1 MSEIADDRLGVSN
14 YHENLFP
21 HTEEASM
28 SKDALINAL
37 NNDLA
42 NEYQAVIMYTTYS
55 AQVKGPYRLEL
66 VSFFQGEIPDEQGHA
81 QFLADK
87 IISLG
92 GVPTT
97 TPAPVP
103 PAETPKEMLEQ
114 VVIAEKTAI
123 DGYTERSEQARKA
136 GEVGL
141 AIQLENMIVDE
152 TGHYEETKKLLDE
165 WF

>member
-1 MSEIADDRLGVSN
+1 
-14 YHENLFP
+14 
-21 HTEEASM
+21 M

-55 AQVKGPYRLEL
+55 SQVKGPYRLEL
-66 VSFFQGEIPDEQGHA
+66 VNFFQGEIPDEQRHA

-87 IISLG
+87 IVSLG

-103 PAETPKEMLEQ
+103 PAETPKEM
-114 VVIAEKTAI
+114 KAI
-123 DGYTERSEQARKA
+123 SGYTERSEQARDA

-141 AIQLENMIVDE
+141 AIQLEDMIVDE
-152 TGHYEETKKLLDE
+152 TTHYEETRKLLEE

>member
-1 MSEIADDRLGVSN
+1 
-14 YHENLFP
+14 
-21 HTEEASM
+21 M

-55 AQVKGPYRLEL
+55 SQVKGPYRLEL
-66 VSFFQGEIPDEQGHA
+66 VNFFQGEIPDEQRHA

-87 IISLG
+87 IVSLG

-103 PAETPKEMLEQ
+103 PAETPKEMLER
-114 VVIAEKTAI
+114 VVEAEKKAI
-123 DGYTERSEQARKA
+123 SGYTERSEQARDA
-136 GEVGL
+136 GEMGL
-141 AIQLENMIVDE
+141 AIQLEDMIVDE
-152 TGHYEETKKLLDE
+152 TTHYEETRKLLEE